1 MEHCQNCVICIEKR
15 GEKKHEGDLMNR
27 NSGKPWERLYVDL
40 WGPIAPVSRRGNKF
54 VLTIKDAFSRFV
66 ILEPIASKDGKTV
79 AEAMARVMV
88 GFGIPN
94 EIYLDNGLEFKNQL
108 QAAMSRCFGY
118 SQKFTIPHSPWTN
131 RAERT
136 HATLGSVLRILM
148 SRSKRGP
155 DTWDEVIP
163 LVAGL
168 INQRVCAAT
177 GVAPN
182 DLIFT
187 FRPCHPV
194 DLIAKNADKSKGGT
208 LPEFLREVRN
218 GYEIL
223 SLIHI

>member
-1 MEHCQNCVICIEKR
+1 
-15 GEKKHEGDLMNR
+15 
-27 NSGKPWERLYVDL
+27 
-40 WGPIAPVSRRGNKF
+40 
-54 VLTIKDAFSRFV
+54 
-66 ILEPIASKDGKTV
+66 
-79 AEAMARVMV
+79 MAWVMV

-94 EIYLDNGLEFKNQL
+94 EIYSDNGLEFKNQL

-148 SRSKRGP
+148 SQSKRGP

-187 FRPCHPV
+187 FWPCHPV
-194 DLIAKNADKSKGGT
+194 DLIAKNADESKGGT

-218 GYEIL
+218 GYEIMAEHAGGEQDKQYIRLKRQYKKGEEWKAGDHCMFL
-223 SLIHI
+223 SSQAEIGISKKITPTWTGPHVIDRVINTQQVVLEELDTGRRFTPTSRG

>member
-1 MEHCQNCVICIEKR
+1 M
-15 GEKKHEGDLMNR
+15 DR

-40 WGPIAPVSRRGNKF
+40 WGPIAPVSRKGNKF
-54 VLTIKDAFSRFV
+54 VLTIKDGFSRFV
-66 ILEPIASKDGKTV
+66 ILEPIPSKDGKTV

-94 EIYLDNGLEFKNQL
+94 EIYSDNGLEFKNQL

-118 SQKFTIPHSPWTN
+118 EQKFTIPHSPWTN
-131 RAERT
+131 RAERA

-148 SRSKRGP
+148 SRSKRKP
-155 DTWDEVIP
+155 ENWDEAIP

-182 DLIFT
+182 DVPALSSGGF
-187 FRPCHPV
+187 
-194 DLIAKNADKSKGGT
+194 NSKKCG
-208 LPEFLREVRN
+208 
-218 GYEIL
+218 
-223 SLIHI
+223 